1 MFRREAAI
9 CLSISPI
16 SWFRRLMT
24 CLRERICL
32 ESRFSRFS
40 ELRAV
45 CRVSSNNWLVI
56 SISASAA
63 LRCFSSSRTLAEFC
77 AETEPTD
84 STNMTN
90 QKYLI
95 LHFITTQRFDD
106 LRQRDT
112 FIFGRN
118 GKIHFHRDIR
128 LHAGEMQRDSSLRSA
143 ILHHLHIHLHRER
156 LSVR

>member
-1 MFRREAAI
+1 
-9 CLSISPI
+9 
-16 SWFRRLMT
+16 MT
-24 CLRERICL
+24 CLRERIYL

-45 CRVSSNNWLVI
+45 CRVSSNSWLVI

-77 AETEPTD
+77 AETEPID

-106 LRQRDT
+106 LR
-112 FIFGRN
+112 
-118 GKIHFHRDIR
+118 
-128 LHAGEMQRDSSLRSA
+128 
-143 ILHHLHIHLHRER
+143 
-156 LSVR
+156 

>member
-1 MFRREAAI
+1 
-9 CLSISPI
+9 
-16 SWFRRLMT
+16 MT

-32 ESRFSRFS
+32 ESRFSRFR

-77 AETEPTD
+77 AKTEPID

-90 QKYLI
+90 QRYLI
-95 LHFITTQRFDD
+95 LHFTTTQRFDD
-106 LRQRDT
+106 LRQSDT

-118 GKIHFHRDIR
+118 GKIHFHWDIR
-128 LHAGEMQRDSSLRSA
+128 LHTGEIQRNSSLRSSL
-143 ILHHLHIHLHRER
+143 LHHLHIHFHREW
-156 LSVR
+156 LSVCQAKIGIVPLQGVTV